1 MAWAGW
7 GAGPSGAGAAGG
19 PSRGFLWL
27 ALLGSLAVA
36 VVSASGRRWPA
47 ALAAGAG
54 VVYFASRLFGGLGG
68 RRQ

>member
-27 ALLGSLAVA
+27 ALVACLAVGA
-36 VVSASGRRWPA
+36 VSASDRRWPA

-54 VVYFASRLFGGLGG
+54 VLYFALRLFGGFG
-68 RRQ
+68 RRSQ

>member
-1 MAWAGW
+1 VAWAGW

-27 ALLGSLAVA
+27 ALCGALTVAAVA
-36 VVSASGRRWPA
+36 AAGRRWPA

-54 VVYFASRLFGGLGG
+54 VVYFALRLFGGLG
-68 RRQ
+68 RRNQ

>member
-1 MAWAGW
+1 M
-7 GAGPSGAGAAGG
+7 
-19 PSRGFLWL
+19 WL